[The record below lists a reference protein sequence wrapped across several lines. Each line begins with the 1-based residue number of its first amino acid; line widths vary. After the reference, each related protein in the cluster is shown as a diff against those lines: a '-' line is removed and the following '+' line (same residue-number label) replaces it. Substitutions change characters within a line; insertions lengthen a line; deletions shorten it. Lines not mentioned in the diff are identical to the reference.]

1 MVGADYRMVYYGIS
15 VSTPRTIPMAKLHL
29 PWQKVIAYYHKL
41 SLSLITLRST
51 RIIYRAGNQVFFY
64 KMNEHENFLIFVA
77 CSQWTEKPRCN
88 TPARQ
93 KPESSKIKQNYC
105 YPTNMYSV
113 FMRWGEEGVGGLLF
127 ILSAVSCDPDI

>member
-41 SLSLITLRST
+41 GLSLITLRST

-64 KMNEHENFLIFVA
+64 KMNEYENFFIFAVA
-77 CSQWTEKPRCN
+77 DPGGCNRCKC
-88 TPARQ
+88 TP
-93 KPESSKIKQNYC
+93 SKNPKK
-105 YPTNMYSV
+105 
-113 FMRWGEEGVGGLLF
+113 
-127 ILSAVSCDPDI
+127 